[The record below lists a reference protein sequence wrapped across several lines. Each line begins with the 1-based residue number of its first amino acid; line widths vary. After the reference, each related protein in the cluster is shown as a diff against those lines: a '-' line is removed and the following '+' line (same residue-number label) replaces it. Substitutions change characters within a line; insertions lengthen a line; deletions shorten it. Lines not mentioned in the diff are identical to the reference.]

1 MEWSKE
7 MDNPKVSLDI
17 LTILSQLS
25 IDVDKYAEW
34 EKENRLKFWGGSEIL
49 DCIASTEA
57 IITSAVRS

>member
-1 MEWSKE
+1 

-34 EKENRLKFWGGSEIL
+34 EKENGLKLWGDSEIL